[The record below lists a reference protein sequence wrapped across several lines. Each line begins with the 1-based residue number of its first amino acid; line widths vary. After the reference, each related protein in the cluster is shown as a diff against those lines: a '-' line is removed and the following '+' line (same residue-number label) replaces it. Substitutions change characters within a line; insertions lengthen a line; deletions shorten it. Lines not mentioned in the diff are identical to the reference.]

1 MNTAAVP
8 WEKVSIA
15 PMMEI
20 TDRRFRYFMRLINPH
35 VRLYTEMI
43 VAQAITRGNRDLLLR
58 FDNSQHP
65 VVLQLGGSDPVEM
78 ADAAR
83 IGEDYGYD
91 GVDVNCGCPSDRVG
105 SGNFGA
111 CLMRDE
117 TRVADIVARIVAA
130 VKIPV
135 SVKCRLGITGEESE
149 EKLLRFAQK
158 IFAAGASRLTVHAR
172 TATLGGLS
180 PKENRSIPPLRYD
193 WVYRLKSH
201 FPQREIE
208 INGGI
213 RSKEEI
219 LSHLTKTDGVMLG
232 RLAHEDP
239 FFFYAGK
246 EKDPRAARLE
256 ILELMADY
264 AEQNEGPDMTAAR
277 FFRNMLNL
285 FHGLPGS
292 RHIRRFLSEQGR
304 ALSPRQACQQLKSAF
319 LERTTLGAALRN

>member
-1 MNTAAVP
+1 MSAALIP
-8 WEKVSIA
+8 WEKISIA
-15 PMMEI
+15 PMMDI

-35 VRLYTEMI
+35 VRLYTEMV
-43 VAQAITRGNRDLLLR
+43 VAQAVTRGNRNEILR
-58 FDNSQHP
+58 YDSAEHP
-65 VVLQLGGSDPVEM
+65 VVLQLGGSDPQEM
-78 ADAAR
+78 AAAAQ
-83 IGEDYGYD
+83 IGEDFGYD
-91 GVDVNCGCPSDRVG
+91 GIDVNCGCPSDRVG

-117 TRVADIVARIVAA
+117 NKVAEIVECIARA
-130 VKIPV
+130 VRIPV

-201 FPQREIE
+201 LPQYKIE

-213 RSKEEI
+213 RSREEI
-219 LSHLTKTDGVMLG
+219 LKHLDQVDGVMLG

-239 FFFYAGK
+239 FFFHAGS
-246 EKDPRAARLE
+246 AADTIGVRFG
-256 ILELMADY
+256 ILEQMAAY
-264 AEQNEGPDMTAAR
+264 AEQNEQPDVSAAR
-277 FFRNMLNL
+277 FFANMLNL
-285 FHGLPGS
+285 FYGLPGS
-292 RHIRRFLSEQGR
+292 RRTRRFLSEAGR
-304 ALSPRQACQQLKSAF
+304 ALSPGQAVRQLK
-319 LERTTLGAALRN
+319 LDWALLHD

>member
-1 MNTAAVP
+1 MNTEVVP

-43 VAQAITRGNRDLLLR
+43 VAQAITRGNRDRLLR

-78 ADAAR
+78 ANAAR

-111 CLMRDE
+111 CLMRDDA
-117 TRVADIVARIVAA
+117 RVADIVARIAA
-130 VKIPV
+130 SVKIPV
-135 SVKCRLGITGEESE
+135 SVKCRLGITGEASE

-219 LSHLTKTDGVMLG
+219 LNHLANTDGVMLG

-239 FFFYAGK
+239 FFFYAGTGA
-246 EKDPRAARLE
+246 DSLAARHE

-264 AEQNEGPDMTAAR
+264 AEQNEESDLTAAR
-277 FFRNMLNL
+277 FFNNMLNL

-292 RHIRRFLSEQGR
+292 RHVRRFLSEQGR
-304 ALSPRQACQQLKSAF
+304 ALSPKQACRQLAADS
-319 LERTTLGAALRN
+319 ALRHD

>member
-1 MNTAAVP
+1 MNTAVVP

-43 VAQAITRGNRDLLLR
+43 VAQAITRGNRDRLLR
-58 FDNSQHP
+58 FDHTEHP

-78 ADAAR
+78 AAAAS
-83 IGEDYGYD
+83 IGQEFGYD
-91 GVDVNCGCPSDRVG
+91 GIDVNCGCPSDRVG

-111 CLMRDE
+111 CLMRDDA
-117 TRVADIVARIVAA
+117 RVADIVARIVAS

-149 EKLLRFAQK
+149 EKLLQFAQK

-219 LSHLTKTDGVMLG
+219 LNHLANTDGVMLG

-239 FFFYAGK
+239 FFFYVGTGA
-246 EKDPRAARLE
+246 DSLAARLE

-264 AEQNEGPDMTAAR
+264 AEQNEESDLTAAR
-277 FFRNMLNL
+277 FFNNMLNL

-292 RHIRRFLSEQGR
+292 RHVRRFLSEQGR
-304 ALSPRQACQQLKSAF
+304 ALSPKQACRQLAADS
-319 LERTTLGAALRN
+319 ALRHD

>member
-1 MNTAAVP
+1 MTAAVVP

-20 TDRRFRYFMRLINPH
+20 TDRRFRYFMRLINPK

-43 VAQAITRGNRDLLLR
+43 VAQAITRGNRDRLLR
-58 FDNSQHP
+58 FDSTEHP
-65 VVLQLGGSDPVEM
+65 VVLQLGGSDPQEM
-78 ADAAR
+78 AAAAH
-83 IGEDYGYD
+83 IGEEFGYN
-91 GVDVNCGCPSDRVG
+91 GIDVNCGCPSDRVG

-111 CLMRDE
+111 CLMRDDE
-117 TRVADIVARIVAA
+117 KVADIVARIVAS
-130 VKIPV
+130 VRIPV
-135 SVKCRLGITGEESE
+135 SVKCRIGITGEESE

-158 IFAAGASRLTVHAR
+158 IFAARACRLTVHAR

-201 FPQREIE
+201 LPQHEIE

-213 RSKEEI
+213 RSREEI
-219 LSHLTKTDGVMLG
+219 LTHLASTDGVMLG

-239 FFFYAGK
+239 FFFYAGT
-246 EKDPRAARLE
+246 RADSLGARLH
-256 ILELMADY
+256 ILEMMADY
-264 AEQNEGPDMTAAR
+264 AEQNEEPGLTAAR
-277 FFRNMLNL
+277 FFNNMLNL

-292 RHIRRFLSEQGR
+292 RRIRRFLSEQGR
-304 ALSPRQACQQLKSAF
+304 SLSPRQAYQQLVADSA
-319 LERTTLGAALRN
+319 LPHD

>member
-1 MNTAAVP
+1 MTAAVVP

-43 VAQAITRGNRDLLLR
+43 VAQAITRGNRDRLLR
-58 FDNSQHP
+58 FDNTEHP
-65 VVLQLGGSDPVEM
+65 VVLQLGGSDPAEM
-78 ADAAR
+78 AAAAY
-83 IGEDYGYD
+83 IGQEFGYD
-91 GVDVNCGCPSDRVG
+91 GIDVNCGCPSDRVG

-111 CLMRDE
+111 CLMRDDH
-117 TRVADIVARIVAA
+117 RVAEIVSAIATS

-149 EKLLRFAQK
+149 EKLLQFAQK
-158 IFAAGASRLTVHAR
+158 IFAAGANRLTVHAR

-201 FPQREIE
+201 FTQREIE

-213 RSKEEI
+213 RSKEDI
-219 LSHLTKTDGVMLG
+219 LNHLAHTDGVMLG

-239 FFFYAGK
+239 FFFYSGSGADSLG
-246 EKDPRAARLE
+246 ARLH
-256 ILELMADY
+256 ILEQMAEY
-264 AEQNEGPDMTAAR
+264 AGQNEEPDLTAAR
-277 FFRNMLNL
+277 FFSNMLNL

-292 RHIRRFLSEQGR
+292 RRIRRFLSEQGR
-304 ALSPRQACQQLKSAF
+304 VLSPRQACRQLAAES
-319 LERTTLGAALRN
+319 ALRHD

>member
-1 MNTAAVP
+1 MPAAAFP

-20 TDRRFRYFMRLINPH
+20 TDRRFRYFMRLINSR

-43 VAQAITRGNRDLLLR
+43 VAQAILRGDRDRLLR
-58 FDNSQHP
+58 FDAAEHP
-65 VVLQLGGSDPVEM
+65 VVLQLGGSEPSDMV
-78 ADAAR
+78 AAAR
-83 IGEDYGYD
+83 IGEEYGYD
-91 GVDVNCGCPSDRVG
+91 GIDVNCGCPSDRVG
-105 SGNFGA
+105 SGKFGA
-111 CLMRDE
+111 CLMRDDD
-117 TRVADIVARIVAA
+117 RVAEIVAA
-130 VKIPV
+130 LVHSVQKPV

-149 EKLLRFAQK
+149 EKLHRFAEK

-201 FPQREIE
+201 LPQREIE

-213 RSKEEI
+213 RSKKDI
-219 LSHLTKTDGVMLG
+219 LNHLAHTDGVMLG

-239 FFFYAGK
+239 FFFYSGTA
-246 EKDPRAARLE
+246 EDSLSARLS
-256 ILELMADY
+256 ILGQMADY
-264 AEQNEGPDMTAAR
+264 AALYEEREITAAR
-277 FFRNMLNL
+277 FYQNMLNL

-292 RHIRRFLSEQGR
+292 RRIRRFLSEQGR
-304 ALSPRQACQQLKSAF
+304 SLSPRQACQQLVAVSA
-319 LERTTLGAALRN
+319 LPHD

>member
-1 MNTAAVP
+1 MSAAVVP

-43 VAQAITRGNRDLLLR
+43 AAQAVTRGNRDRLLR
-58 FDNSQHP
+58 FDSLEQP
-65 VVLQLGGSDPVEM
+65 VVLQLGGSDPQEM
-78 ADAAR
+78 AAAAH
-83 IGEDYGYD
+83 IGEEFGYS
-91 GVDVNCGCPSDRVG
+91 GIDVNCGCPSDRVG

-117 TRVADIVARIVAA
+117 ERVAEIVNRIASSVS
-130 VKIPV
+130 IPV
-135 SVKCRLGITGEESE
+135 SVKCRIGITGEESE

-158 IFAAGASRLTVHAR
+158 IFAAGASHLTVHAR
-172 TATLGGLS
+172 TATLGGLT

-201 FPQREIE
+201 IPQQEIE

-219 LSHLTKTDGVMLG
+219 FAHLEKTDRVMLG

-239 FFFYAGK
+239 FFFYTGS
-246 EKDPRAARLE
+246 DARSLNARFH
-256 ILELMADY
+256 ILERMADY
-264 AEQNEGPDMTAAR
+264 AEQNEEPGLTAAR
-277 FFRNMLNL
+277 FFSNMLNL
-285 FHGLPGS
+285 FHGVPGS
-292 RHIRRFLSEQGR
+292 RRIRRFLSEQGR
-304 ALSPRQACQQLKSAF
+304 SLSPRKAYRQLMADTS
-319 LERTTLGAALRN
+319 LQRE

>member
-1 MNTAAVP
+1 MTAAVIP

-20 TDRRFRYFMRLINPH
+20 TDRRFRYFMRLINPQ

-43 VAQAITRGNRDLLLR
+43 VAQAILRGDRSRLLK
-58 FDNSQHP
+58 FDQSEHP
-65 VVLQLGGSDPVEM
+65 VVLQLGGSDPGDM
-78 ADAAR
+78 AAAAR
-83 IGEDYGYD
+83 IGEESGYH
-91 GVDVNCGCPSDRVG
+91 GIDVNCGCPSDRVG

-111 CLMRDE
+111 CLMRDDD
-117 TRVADIVARIVAA
+117 RVAEIVSAIAA
-130 VKIPV
+130 SVQVPV

-193 WVYRLKSH
+193 WVYRLKSQL
-201 FPQREIE
+201 PQREIE

-213 RSKEEI
+213 RSREEI
-219 LSHLTKTDGVMLG
+219 LHHLASTDGAMLG

-239 FFFYAGK
+239 FFFYTGA
-246 EKDPRAARLE
+246 DAPAARLR
-256 ILELMADY
+256 ILEQMADY
-264 AEQNEGPDMTAAR
+264 AEKNEEREVTAAR
-277 FFRNMLNL
+277 FFSNMLNL
-285 FHGLPGS
+285 FHGQPGA
-292 RHIRRFLSEQGR
+292 RRIRRFLSEEGR
-304 ALSPRQACQQLKSAF
+304 SLSPRQACRQLLADSA
-319 LERTTLGAALRN
+319 LPHN